1 MNDAEAIRDDFAD
14 LPAVPGITD
23 PAELTAF
30 WCGFIDTPEAAEFVD
45 GTERGLR
52 EQRQRG
58 DGCPYYALTPRMIR
72 YRRIDLHRHAMERK
86 RRSTSDPGRAA

>member
-1 MNDAEAIRDDFAD
+1 MHDIEDIRDDLAD
-14 LPAVPGITD
+14 LPAAPGDTD
-23 PAELTAF
+23 PTAY
-30 WCGFIDTPEAAEFVD
+30 WLGFITTPEAARFVN

>member
-1 MNDAEAIRDDFAD
+1 MQNMEDIRDNLAD

-23 PAELTAF
+23 PVELTTF
-30 WCGFIDTPEAAEFVD
+30 WLEFIATQPAADFVN

-86 RRSTSDPGRAA
+86 RRSTSENK